1 MAMAS
6 PARRPPRRHSTTRP
20 TPVRESGA
28 GRPPLAIRA
37 RRSSKG
43 VVAQTPASLLQELGT
58 CVTEAD
64 IVQVLYRAF
73 QPLFGYDVVLLH
85 VLEREGWYHSMAIDT
100 GVLQDLRR
108 RPLGESRL
116 AWCYENP
123 RTTLIPVE
131 TAPRQQEQA
140 KGPGAGRGTKLAIW
154 VPVEH
159 QGEVIG
165 SVIYQSFRSRRVPAS
180 EIAFLEELHR
190 GLGVLITNA
199 ALNELTRNQA
209 RRLEALNA
217 IARAMASTL
226 DEASVLTALHTTL
239 SELLPVDALEMV
251 ALTPEGPG
259 KARVLHLEAGSAPTS
274 RWIPLRSAEAAPV
287 RAVIRN
293 PKPLLVHEP
302 TSSLWVPIKE
312 SGTVRGALGITCD
325 RPYAY
330 ETSTAAFLELVS
342 DEVTLALRNARSYE
356 AIEDQRRRLEVVNA
370 IGRRLASSLDRWAI
384 MRTLREELSH
394 FLDFDGFILA
404 TITESAD
411 GPVAEGYQY
420 VSGVEEV
427 VPPVALAVTGPSREA
442 YETGRSVLVR
452 NSPWARTFQRKDLE
466 RERWVVGQGAAVFV
480 SGPPDDRR
488 LVSRSFVWVPV
499 LSGERITA
507 MLSLQSYHEAAFND
521 WHVQLL
527 EDVAAHVS
535 LALANAD
542 HFAQAQSE
550 RARLETL
557 HVLEM
562 GVAGASDESQIA
574 GAIFAAVTDYLGA
587 NQMLLAYLDMA
598 GNVVGFTG
606 ERDGPMGVLG
616 PAPIDE
622 APFFLRLISGGG
634 TLDDARPSGPEEVAG
649 PVGKY
654 ISSNAPSHVVWVP
667 ISQGDRVVGGIAAL
681 RSDGARFQ
689 PVHLKLLETAAPVV
703 GIALR
708 TMRLH
713 HANELALAQSVR
725 IQELAALAGHELMS
739 VVANIADQAQ
749 TMLESTGAVCWAF
762 DTEGRI
768 SATRGSG
775 DPAAE
780 SVLVWAGLN
789 SEDRWREASTGL
801 LEGITHDQA
810 WSLIPLWYG
819 DRLVGAIGSVH
830 ASTHLTEPSTPALDF
845 ARHAAVAIENSRL
858 VAETRGRIRTLEAVA
873 AFTELTPTDPDRAR
887 AEMARLVGR
896 ALASSQGELW
906 LLEDLHLV
914 RRSPDGGMLPR
925 VPVTDSAQLLRA
937 LLSPTGGRRMRAL
950 LDLLGASPDAFA
962 LPIQVEGRLAGL
974 LVARMTAGAS
984 ETRRLAG
991 VLAGQAAVLIGQLEL
1006 VDALDRERRM
1016 MNAILRHSPVG
1027 VMLEDAD
1034 GRVVYANPE
1043 VESIYNLEA
1052 SEMPGR
1058 KPSEIYAAAGAVPSD
1073 DGESEGTL
1081 ELHLHDPDRTVHVR
1095 RVVIPGLEGEPEGIL
1110 TLHEDVTAQRLALEA
1125 KDLMLRAI
1133 GHEVRSPAAAMK
1145 NTLAGIMQ
1153 WDTSIDAGGRREL
1166 LQEAY
1171 ESSDRLLSLVESQ
1184 LIIAKL
1190 ETRHFEPSVE
1200 PIDLRVALDGVMG
1213 VLKYRYEERA
1223 AAVEMSLPDALPA
1236 ASCEP
1241 THLAQVLTNLIGNA
1255 LEYTA
1260 KSVRVEARTVPHGW
1274 LEVTIMDH
1282 GPGLPPN
1289 ILDRVFEKTG
1299 PAGRGRSQ
1307 GGLGLGLYLCRLV
1320 VERSF
1325 GGRIWVAAS
1334 DREGT
1339 TFKFTVPAATTPL
1352 KGAAR
1357 ESTLTGR

>member
-1 MAMAS
+1 MPS
-6 PARRPPRRHSTTRP
+6 PARKQLRRP
-20 TPVRESGA
+20 TPPRPQA
-28 GRPPLAIRA
+28 GPEHLSRSTRRVASRRPKKAFP
-37 RRSSKG
+37 S
-43 VVAQTPASLLQELGT
+43 TPAALVHELES

-64 IVQVLYRAF
+64 IVQVLYRGLE
-73 QPLFGYDVVLLH
+73 PLFDYDVIVLQG
-85 VLEREGWYHSMAIDT
+85 LEREGWYHMLAIDS
-100 GVLQDLRR
+100 GVLQDIRR
-108 RPLGESRL
+108 RPLATSMFAHL
-116 AWCYENP
+116 YTNP
-123 RTTLIPVE
+123 RTTLVPIEDPTLE
-131 TAPRQQEQA
+131 EQA
-140 KGPGAGRGTKLAIW
+140 KGPGAGLTPRLVIW

-165 SVIYQSFRSRRVPAS
+165 SMIYQSYRNRRVPAT
-180 EIAFLEELHR
+180 EIAFLEEVHR
-190 GLGVLITNA
+190 RLGVMIANA
-199 ALNELTRNQA
+199 SLNELTRNQA
-209 RRLEALNA
+209 RRLEALNS

-226 DEASVLTALHTTL
+226 DEASVLTALRATL
-239 SELLPVDALEMV
+239 SELLPVDSLDMLSV
-251 ALTPEGPG
+251 GHDRSDKGRL
-259 KARVLHLEAGSAPTS
+259 LHLEANSAPTS
-274 RWIPLRSAEAAPV
+274 KWISMRAAEAAPA
-287 RAVIRN
+287 RALLRD
-293 PKPLLVHEP
+293 PKPLLLHEP

-312 SGTVRGALGITCD
+312 SGVVRGALGIKCS

-330 ETSTAAFLELVS
+330 ESSTAAFLELVS

-356 AIEDQRRRLEVVNA
+356 AIEDQRRQLEVVNS
-370 IGRRLASSLDRWAI
+370 IGRRLASSLDRWSI
-384 MRTLREELSH
+384 MRTLREELGT

-404 TITESAD
+404 TITQSAE

-420 VSGVEEV
+420 VAGVEEV

-442 YETGRSVLVR
+442 YETGRPVLVR
-452 NSPWARTFQRKDLE
+452 HSPWARSFERKGLE
-466 RERWVVGQGAAVFV
+466 RERWNVGRGAAVFV
-480 SGPPDDRR
+480 SGAPGKHRD
-488 LVSRSFVWVPV
+488 VSRSFVWVPV
-499 LSGERITA
+499 LSGDRITA
-507 MLSLQSYHEAAFND
+507 MLSLQSYHEGAFDD
-521 WHVQLL
+521 WHVKMLQ
-527 EDVAAHVS
+527 DVAAHVS

-550 RARLETL
+550 RSRLEAL
-557 HVLEM
+557 HELEM

-574 GAIFAAVTDYLGA
+574 EAVFAAVSDYTDA
-587 NQMLLAYLDMA
+587 SHMVLAYLDAA
-598 GNVVGFTG
+598 GSVVGFNGDRGGSAVPFGPTPI
-606 ERDGPMGVLG
+606 EEVQFFSKLMRDGGSIVESM
-616 PAPIDE
+616 PAGDDE
-622 APFFLRLISGGG
+622 LVTSQNGDHSV
-634 TLDDARPSGPEEVAG
+634 T
-649 PVGKY
+649 
-654 ISSNAPSHVVWVP
+654 PSHVVWVP
-667 ISQGDRVVGGIAAL
+667 VTQGERVVAGISAQ
-681 RSDGARFQ
+681 RDDGARF
-689 PVHLKLLETAAPVV
+689 PASHLKLLEAAAPVV

-739 VVANIADQAQ
+739 VVANIADQAL
-749 TMLESTGAVCWAF
+749 TMLECAGVVCWAF

-775 DPAAE
+775 DPSAE
-780 SVLVWAGLN
+780 GVLTWAGLN
-789 SEDRWREASTGL
+789 SEDSWRDAPAGLVTGVAR
-801 LEGITHDQA
+801 GQT

-830 ASTHLTEPSTPALDF
+830 AATHLAEPGSAALDF

-858 VAETRGRIRTLEAVA
+858 VAETRGRISTLEAVA
-873 AFTELTPTDPDRAR
+873 AFAELTPTEPERAR
-887 AEMARLVGR
+887 SEMGRLVGR

-906 LLEDLHLV
+906 LLEDGHLV
-914 RRSPDGGMLPR
+914 RRAHGAESQPR
-925 VPVTDSAQLLRA
+925 VPVADSAGLLKA
-937 LLSPTGGRRMRAL
+937 LLSPTGGRRFRAL

-962 LPIQVEGRLAGL
+962 IPIQVEGRLAGL

-1027 VMLEDAD
+1027 VMLEDAA

-1043 VESIYNLEA
+1043 VESIYNLQA

-1058 KPSEIYAAAGAVPSD
+1058 KPDEIYAAAGAVRSD
-1073 DGESEGTL
+1073 EVESDGTL
-1081 ELHLHDPDRTVHVR
+1081 ELRLRNPDRIVHVR
-1095 RVVIPGLEGEPEGIL
+1095 RVVIPGLEGEPAGIL

-1153 WDTSIDAGGRREL
+1153 WDATIDAGGRREL

-1190 ETRHFEPSVE
+1190 ETRHFEPNPE
-1200 PIDLRVALDGVMG
+1200 PVDLSSAMDGVMA
-1213 VLKYRYEERA
+1213 VLSHRYAERVS
-1223 AAVEMSLPDALPA
+1223 AVEVSLPQGLPLA
-1236 ASCEP
+1236 ACEP

-1255 LEYTA
+1255 LEYTDKA
-1260 KSVRVEARTVPHGW
+1260 VQIQARIEPKGW
-1274 LEVTIMDH
+1274 LEITVADQ
-1282 GPGLPPN
+1282 GPGLPAAS
-1289 ILDRVFEKTG
+1289 LDTVFEKTG
-1299 PAGRGRSQ
+1299 PAGRNRSQ

-1325 GGRIWVAAS
+1325 GGRIWVASS
-1334 DREGT
+1334 DRTGT
-1339 TFKFTVPAATTPL
+1339 TFKFIVPATTASIKSRTQEPA
-1352 KGAAR
+1352 GA
-1357 ESTLTGR
+1357 GR